1 MISAKQAKQIT
12 EMAVFNKQDAIEIQ
26 CKKMYDQ
33 IKNYYMKGIEK
44 AVEKAMHEG
53 KYEVEIPIGMN
64 RYYEQIKDLMQNPL
78 QDIITELADLGYTVR
93 FRFPPPTPSEL
104 EHFCVHSPLNISW
117 RYICNDNSK

>member
-1 MISAKQAKQIT
+1 MRSAKQAKQIT
-12 EMAVFNKQDAIEIQ
+12 EIATFKKQDAIEIQ

-64 RYYEQIKDLMQNPL
+64 QYHELTKNLTQNPL
-78 QDIITELADLGYTVR
+78 QDIIAELADLGYTVQY
-93 FRFPPPTPSEL
+93 RFPSQSEL
-104 EHFCVHSPLNISW
+104 ELFCVHSPLIISW
-117 RYICNDNSK
+117 RYIYDNSN